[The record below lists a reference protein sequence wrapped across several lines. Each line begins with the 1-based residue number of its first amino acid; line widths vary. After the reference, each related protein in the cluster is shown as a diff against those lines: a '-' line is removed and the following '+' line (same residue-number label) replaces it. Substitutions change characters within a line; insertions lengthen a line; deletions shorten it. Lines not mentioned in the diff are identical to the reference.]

1 MAIKV
6 YNPTSPGRR
15 DASTLANEE
24 ITKRDPEKS
33 LIIYKKK
40 RAGGIMKVK
49 LPYATRAA
57 ESNNY

>member
-15 DASTLANEE
+15 DASTLVNQE

-40 RAGGIMKVK
+40 RAG
-49 LPYATRAA
+49 R
-57 ESNNY
+57 NNEGGKNDCMPPGLVE